1 MAESRT
7 ADLEAQLLQGAR
19 GVQNNTE
26 NMLERLSK
34 MFKSTDL
41 VTIKNP
47 FTTPFGWVYTDP
59 GETTVEQPD
68 TVTRRVNFGDP
79 KARTLDAG
87 EQRTIPGWE
96 AYIALERM
104 WKMYAQTDPS
114 QVAIV
119 LTSKLEMD
127 SFLSSA
133 FVGVFDPNSVNENKT
148 PGFDAPAPTAPVA
161 PAAAVSNTPLPQ
173 PQVPSAPIEHSPV
186 VPPTS
191 DPNLGFDDNDGDD
204 DPTPPVV
211 PPLNDGNDSGNEG
224 NDQQGSPQLPP
235 ELQ

>member
-47 FTTPFGWVYTDP
+47 FKTPFGWVYTDP

-68 TVTRRVNFGDP
+68 TVTRRVNFGAP
-79 KARTLDAG
+79 KARTLEVG
-87 EQRTIPGWE
+87 ESRTIPGWE
-96 AYIALERM
+96 AYIAIERM
-104 WKMYAQTDPS
+104 WKMHAQTDPT

-127 SFLSSA
+127 AFLNEA
-133 FVGVFDPNSVNENKT
+133 FVGVFDPNSVNGNKSL
-148 PGFDAPAPTAPVA
+148 GFESETPVA
-161 PAAAVSNTPLPQ
+161 PTTAAVPA
-173 PQVPSAPIEHSPV
+173 VPAAPIEQPAAV
-186 VPPTS
+186 APTS
-191 DPNLGFDDNDGDD
+191 DPKLGFDDDDGNDGA
-204 DPTPPVV
+204 PKAPVV
-211 PPLNDGNDSGNEG
+211 PPLNDGNDGNDSGNV
-224 NDQQGSPQLPP
+224 QQNTSHLPP

>member
-1 MAESRT
+1 MADSRT

-34 MFKSTDL
+34 MFKAADL

-47 FTTPFGWVYTDP
+47 FDEAFGWVYTDP

-68 TVTRRVNFGDP
+68 TVTRRVNFGAA
-79 KARTLDAG
+79 KARTLDVG
-87 EQRTIPGWE
+87 ESRTIPGWE

-104 WKMYAQTDPS
+104 WKMYAQTDPK

-119 LTSKLEMD
+119 LTSRQEMD
-127 SFLSSA
+127 SFLDRA
-133 FVGVFDPNSVNENKT
+133 FVGIFDANSANSIRQANDAL
-148 PGFDAPAPTAPVA
+148 GFDKAKEGEDRSTATLKPAPQQEQVTPPVVDPPAAPVA
-161 PAAAVSNTPLPQ
+161 PTN
-173 PQVPSAPIEHSPV
+173 
-186 VPPTS
+186 
-191 DPNLGFDDNDGDD
+191 DPNLGFDDENNDDEQ
-204 DPTPPVV
+204 TPPVI
-211 PPLNDGNDSGNEG
+211 PPLQ
-224 NDQQGSPQLPP
+224 DQTQQSQLPP

>member
-34 MFKSTDL
+34 MFKGTEL

-47 FTTPFGWVYTDP
+47 FDIPFGWVYTDP

-68 TVTRRVNFGDP
+68 TVTRRVNFGAP
-79 KARTLDAG
+79 KARTLEPG
-87 EQRTIPGWE
+87 EKRTIPGWE
-96 AYIALERM
+96 AYIAIERM
-104 WKMYAQTDPS
+104 WKAYAQTDPT

-119 LTSKLEMD
+119 LTSRLEMD
-127 SFLSSA
+127 AFLEN
-133 FVGVFDPNSVNENKT
+133 VYLGVFDPNNANTPSDALGFENKQPEPVPVT
-148 PGFDAPAPTAPVA
+148 TAQPAVPT
-161 PAAAVSNTPLPQ
+161 
-173 PQVPSAPIEHSPV
+173 APIEHPPV
-186 VPPTS
+186 VSPTS
-191 DPNLGFDDNDGDD
+191 DENLGFDDDD
-204 DPTPPVV
+204 
-211 PPLNDGNDSGNEG
+211 NDGNDENTTIPPMQ
-224 NDQQGSPQLPP
+224 DQSQQNQQLPP